1 VDLLQTIENS
11 AFCTWVREDSS
22 IWAYPGI
29 LFMHT
34 TGMAT
39 LVGINTMIGLRLL
52 GFAPK
57 LPVAPLERF
66 FPIVW
71 AAFWVSAISGTILL
85 AADATAK
92 LTNPVFGV
100 KMLLIGLAVAD
111 MVVIRRV
118 VFRGRRGEQA
128 VPALGKV
135 MAAASL
141 VLWFGATAA
150 GRLLAYL
157 GAVSGV
163 PGLTN
168 TLGLK

>member
-1 VDLLQTIENS
+1 MEFLQTIENS

-29 LFMHT
+29 LFMHSA
-34 TGMAT
+34 GMAIV
-39 LVGINTMIGLRLL
+39 VGISAMVGLRLL

-71 AAFWVSAISGTILL
+71 GGFWINAISGVVLL

-100 KMLLIGLAVAD
+100 KMLLIGLAAVD
-111 MVVIRRV
+111 MVLIRRV
-118 VFRGRRGEQA
+118 VFRDPRVDHA
-128 VPALGKV
+128 VPALGKFL
-135 MAAASL
+135 AAASL
-141 VLWFGATAA
+141 VLWFGATTA

-157 GAVSGV
+157 GTVSGV

-168 TLGLK
+168 RIGG